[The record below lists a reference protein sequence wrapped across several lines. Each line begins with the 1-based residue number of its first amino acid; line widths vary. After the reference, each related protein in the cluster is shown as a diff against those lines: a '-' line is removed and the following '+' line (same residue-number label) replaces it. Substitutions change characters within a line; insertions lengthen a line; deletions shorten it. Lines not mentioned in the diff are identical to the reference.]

1 MRIKWYKVVAL
12 IMRDFIIFFKSR
24 WRVVEFF
31 YFPVTGVIIWGLFAL
46 YTRDF
51 ARETGLMVLVVNI
64 FWSFAY
70 ICQSTINLQM
80 NEDIWSGSLKQVLVS
95 GISETEYIL
104 ARIISS
110 IVISSIIMIIMFF
123 VALFFGFSIE
133 GKLAEF
139 FYLTLITLISSVA
152 LAIMIAAF
160 IIFLGRDYAF
170 LSWTILQLFIL
181 LSAPL
186 FPVSILPL
194 PLQIIAHFMPFT
206 NIFVAVREMV
216 RTGFVEESILTRAL
230 MVSLVYLFLSSPLYL
245 FAFKR
250 AKKTGKLAN
259 IG

>member
-1 MRIKWYKVVAL
+1 
-12 IMRDFIIFFKSR
+12 
-24 WRVVEFF
+24 
-31 YFPVTGVIIWGLFAL
+31 
-46 YTRDF
+46 
-51 ARETGLMVLVVNI
+51 
-64 FWSFAY
+64 
-70 ICQSTINLQM
+70 
-80 NEDIWSGSLKQVLVS
+80 
-95 GISETEYIL
+95 
-104 ARIISS
+104 
-110 IVISSIIMIIMFF
+110 
-123 VALFFGFSIE
+123 
-133 GKLAEF
+133 LAEF